1 MPARCTLSHQSRSH
15 GHGTEDNP
23 LAEDIHAICN
33 ILASKAPSPTKYD
46 RELLLNEINLN
57 DVLVTWVKLLIWTH
71 THIHMESHSVT
82 MNQKSV
88 AAIGAPFSDQSAQRG
103 SISETG
109 CRLMDG
115 KCIICYGSLVR
126 FALRIRHHIEPF
138 ISLATVLIAMPF
150 QWSQSVNH
158 CIFWCGCLN
167 IW

>member
-71 THIHMESHSVT
+71 THTYGVT
-82 MNQKSV
+82 LSDNEPE
-88 AAIGAPFSDQSAQRG
+88 IGGCHRSTIFW
-103 SISETG
+103 SIGTERFHIWDRMPT
-109 CRLMDG
+109 DG
-115 KCIICYGSLVR
+115 WQMHYMLW
-126 FALRIRHHIEPF
+126 F
-138 ISLATVLIAMPF
+138 ISKVCTPNQASYRAIYIISNSFNSYAIPVE
-150 QWSQSVNH
+150 SER
-158 CIFWCGCLN
+158 
-167 IW
+167 